1 MMARKKSTQ
10 DTFDDNVK
18 KLAKSAPKKT
28 AAKPKPKEKLKA
40 KALPTIPNHLN
51 NVKGL
56 EEHNPNPKYYS
67 IYPYYKEKMNHGD
80 RSTYYVGSIL
90 YRSLADMEKRISFYL
105 DNTPKASKKDLKD
118 LLIKDLEGIKKRIKA
133 M

>member
-1 MMARKKSTQ
+1 
-10 DTFDDNVK
+10 
-18 KLAKSAPKKT
+18 
-28 AAKPKPKEKLKA
+28 
-40 KALPTIPNHLN
+40 
-51 NVKGL
+51 
-56 EEHNPNPKYYS
+56 
-67 IYPYYKEKMNHGD
+67 MNHGD
-80 RSTYYVGSIL
+80 RGTYYVGSIL

>member
-10 DTFDDNVK
+10 DTFDENVK
-18 KLAKSAPKKT
+18 KLAKSAPKKI

-40 KALPTIPNHLN
+40 KALPTIPNHLT

-56 EEHNPNPKYYS
+56 EEHSPDPKHYS

-105 DNTPKASKKDLKD
+105 DNTPKSSKKDLKD

-133 M
+133 L

>member
-1 MMARKKSTQ
+1 MMASKKSTQ
-10 DTFDDNVK
+10 ETFDENVK
-18 KLAKSAPKKT
+18 KLAEKAPKKT
-28 AAKPKPKEKLKA
+28 AAKAKPKE
-40 KALPTIPNHLN
+40 KALPTIPNHLT

-56 EEHNPNPKYYS
+56 EEYNPKPEHYS

-80 RSTYYVGSIL
+80 RSTYYIGSIL

-105 DNTPKASKKDLKD
+105 DNTSSKASKKDLKD